1 MANQEPPDSMRINVR
16 LKRDLVDRIKHESCE
31 RGMGFSEMVRH
42 FLSEGVKDVVLT
54 YDEIKKVAQEVR
66 DAEIKQRYK

>member
-1 MANQEPPDSMRINVR
+1 MPNQEPPDSTRINVR
-16 LKRDLVDRIKHESCE
+16 LKRDLVKRIKHESCD

-54 YDEIKKVAQEVR
+54 YDEIKQVAQEVR
-66 DAEIKQRYK
+66 DAELKQRYK